1 MLFTMARNETTS
13 MVIDDIIRFGAM
25 AATVGAMMLA
35 PNILIALEKPLD
47 KLFNHLDT
55 KAARKGT

>member
-1 MLFTMARNETTS
+1 